1 VIISPPGA
9 SVPAAV
15 VAAQFA
21 ALHRAEAP
29 TAARAVSCFAALTA
43 EAMRGP
49 FGHGAQRFSALNA
62 DGVPFQ
68 WSVSI
73 GPRPG
78 GVRFLVDCGIP
89 GTSISARLA
98 DSRDL
103 LARLAADGLLSYDR
117 AALDRALDYLLP
129 DATLLDASLMG
140 VWLGGALL
148 RDGPMPLK
156 VYVNARVG
164 PIAPRYYR
172 FGRCLAAHGRDQA
185 VARLAALV
193 GAVGAHAVPVASAF
207 DLTEHGI
214 GRFKLY
220 FRPLDQAPAL
230 LVAAAEALGHPDAGP
245 KLDLLR
251 RTLTRHGDYSDGA
264 VVFSAEFPESG
275 YEGDFKVD
283 VNTALTLASDDEA
296 DQRIR
301 VLIAAVGLV
310 DDEYRAMRDV
320 VAGPRMSGG
329 ARHLLFVGLA
339 LRARETR
346 VNVYLHPCPLAEAE
360 PGGRA

>member
-9 SVPAAV
+9 AVPTAV
-15 VAAQFA
+15 LAAQFA
-21 ALHRAEAP
+21 ALHRVEGP
-29 TAARAVSCFAALTA
+29 SAAKAAACFAALTA
-43 EAMRGP
+43 EAMQGP
-49 FGHGAQRFSALNA
+49 FGHGAHRFSALNG

-78 GVRFLVDCGIP
+78 GVRFLLDCGIP

-98 DSRDL
+98 YSRDV
-103 LARLAADGLLSYDR
+103 LARLAADGLLRYDR
-117 AALDRALDYLLP
+117 ATLDRALDYLLP

-140 VWLGGALL
+140 IWLGGALL
-148 RDGPMPLK
+148 PDGTTSLK

-164 PIAPRYYR
+164 PVAPRYYR
-172 FGRCLAAHGRDQA
+172 FGSCLAAYGREQA

-193 GAVGAHAVPVASAF
+193 GAVGAHVVPVASAF
-207 DLTEHGI
+207 DLTERGI

-220 FRPLDQAPAL
+220 FRPLDHDAAL
-230 LVAAAEALGHPDAGP
+230 LVAAAEALGHPHAGP

-251 RTLTRHGDYSDGA
+251 QTLTCHGDYPDGA
-264 VVFSAEFPESG
+264 VVFSAEFPESEH
-275 YEGDFKVD
+275 EGDFKVD

-296 DQRIR
+296 DRSIGA
-301 VLIAAVGLV
+301 LITALGLV

-320 VAGPRMSGG
+320 VVGPRTSGG

-339 LRARETR
+339 LRTRETR
-346 VNVYLHPCPLAEAE
+346 VNVYLHPCPVAEA
-360 PGGRA
+360 